1 MLVVGCVGDRE
12 DCCSGVVVEVFGD
25 EGVVIVCE
33 HPVKCGVGLFLGE
46 CFVLGFIKG
55 VEIEAFALA

>member
-33 HPVKCGVGLFLGE
+33 HPVKCGVG
-46 CFVLGFIKG
+46 
-55 VEIEAFALA
+55 